1 VGLLNIVMNILRVF
15 SLLLG
20 SSGVCLGGIAPVE
33 DLKAQYL
40 QEQQVTNLENNV
52 ETNEAT
58 NQYDSYSMYRKLMDL
73 REEMLEKERKEESEG
88 LKMVKTALKVV
99 LETAFHS
106 FVNGFLPTVERV
118 RRDADEEKK
127 GYLNGAVYV
136 VGALLGKKKCS
147 QMIACRTGKF
157 IQSRMPGSQL
167 AVMMAESMVPKPML
181 DWFGVLKTAVIDRS
195 DSCEADFE
203 CTLSFEKDGPPEEE

>member
-1 VGLLNIVMNILRVF
+1 MNLIRVF
-15 SLLLG
+15 SLVLG
-20 SSGVCLGGIAPVE
+20 SSCLCTGGIASMDDVRS
-33 DLKAQYL
+33 
-40 QEQQVTNLENNV
+40 QEAESTQNL
-52 ETNEAT
+52 ETNEAKPH
-58 NQYDSYSMYRKLMDL
+58 DSYTMYRKLMDL
-73 REEMLEKERKEESEG
+73 RQDMIDEEKKSESEG
-88 LKMVKTALKVV
+88 LKMVKTALKVI

-136 VGALLGKKKCS
+136 VGALLGKKQCS

-157 IQSRMPGSQL
+157 VQSRMPGSQL

-181 DWFGVLKTAVIDRS
+181 DWFQVLKRAVIDRS
-195 DSCEADFE
+195 DSCDAEYE
-203 CTLSFEKDGPPEEE
+203 CTLMAELNQVPSS